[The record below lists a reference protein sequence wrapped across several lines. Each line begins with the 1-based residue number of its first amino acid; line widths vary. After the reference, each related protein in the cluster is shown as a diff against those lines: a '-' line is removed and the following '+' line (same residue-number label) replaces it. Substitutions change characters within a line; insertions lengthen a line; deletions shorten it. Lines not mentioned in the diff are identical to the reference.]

1 MEVVILSDGKY
12 ETEVKLVLQEAS
24 NADPEEVAKEF
35 ERYENEFL
43 IPPRDA
49 LRSVVR
55 KFMDPGSNADTT
67 NSQPALEA
75 KKVARFS
82 ELGSNDRNVSIEV
95 MVSTYNSRMQQVRGE
110 ERQIGF
116 GFIED
121 SPWEGDRTR
130 WEFKDWGN
138 KSQDLLPNSVVRL
151 EGVSV
156 NEWNGKRSINI
167 NQTSRVSVLKEG
179 SGTPVVPTSEP
190 ITIQQ
195 ASQGESTVSIV
206 ARVLSVAP
214 DQIVRRDGSGVIDV
228 VRGRVGDQ
236 TGSIGFLSW
245 RALDVKEGDL
255 VKIENAQVKRFR
267 DTPEINIGDYTKIEP
282 YHDGSF
288 PSTDDIQEGSK
299 STIMSLR
306 DGMRDVEIELQVVD
320 WSVRSFT
327 TKDGEARE
335 VRSGEVQDP
344 SGRCRLTSWG
354 KVDLQPGSFIRVTG
368 ARVQAWQGSP
378 DLVMDDPDQIEILE
392 KAPFGPIDSSNH
404 WVEEDLDALTSGGS
418 RRGVSTTGRI
428 VSVRSD
434 SGIILRCTKEGCRR
448 VLRDGMC
455 GEHGEVEG
463 SEDLRLMMVID
474 SGVSNASLLV
484 SREPAESVIGK
495 SFQDIAEQIRS
506 GGRDAFAATLKE
518 RFLGRRVTVNG
529 RAINDDRGC
538 MIQAESVSV
547 LEANPV
553 EIAESAIERWGVVL

>member
-1 MEVVILSDGKY
+1 MSDGKY

-67 NSQPALEA
+67 ISQPAMGA
-75 KKVARFS
+75 KKAARFS
-82 ELGSNDRNVSIEV
+82 ELGPNDRNVSIEV

-354 KVDLQPGSFIRVTG
+354 KVDLQPGSFIRVTR